1 MNSKGK
7 GNLQTDIHESL
18 SPSGV
23 ESLEHLD
30 INRID
35 PPSPQKNGNFHNTN
49 HNLMATTHDAVAC
62 TRDVGADTK
71 GVAKVRGTSEMT
83 LPRVTRHGEIPS
95 QPVMKRKYKH
105 CGRVTRNGAKMGA
118 GVGNEDKIKKRRSS
132 NIEIPSECAEE
143 KMTGREGEG
152 VQVSPL
158 RLSTIQKEK
167 LANTREQMQVQV
179 APETTT
185 TTTTTRS
192 LLGTMFSPVFSLF
205 ASADSTEPAYEIQ
218 EDNDS
223 LAQQLQY
230 TLVSPPLS
238 AYTYDENYPPTE
250 DLDNS
255 NSYEILTLNQLTVP
269 ESEVQENYIASAQYT
284 PNNATGNS
292 PNGNDSEYPQFDP
305 FLFIKNLPPLSKEA
319 KNRAP
324 ALPVQT
330 RRTPKK
336 TLVLD
341 LDETLVHCSLS
352 QMEDEDFSFVV
363 EFEGQLYEVFV
374 KLRPYYREFLEIV
387 SKLFEVVLFTASK
400 KEYADTLLNMLDG
413 QRALIK
419 HRLFRDHCLCIDGN
433 YIKDLHILGRDLSKT
448 IIIDNSFH
456 AFGYQLDNGIP
467 IESWFSDK
475 DDTELLKLIPF
486 LKELATLESD
496 VRTIVRERYGL
507 YKMLPEE

>member
-1 MNSKGK
+1 MNSKVK
-7 GNLQTDIHESL
+7 INLQTEIHEIF
-18 SPSGV
+18 SPSV

-35 PPSPQKNGNFHNTN
+35 PPSPRKNGNFPKANRN
-49 HNLMATTHDAVAC
+49 PAAATHGAVTYTMDA
-62 TRDVGADTK
+62 DADTK
-71 GVAKVRGTSEMT
+71 GVAKLRGTSEET
-83 LPRVTRHGEIPS
+83 PIRVTRQGEVSS

-118 GVGNEDKIKKRRSS
+118 GVGNEDQIKKRRSS
-132 NIEIPSECAEE
+132 HIETPSESTEE
-143 KMTGREGEG
+143 KIAGREGEG
-152 VQVSPL
+152 VQVSPI

-167 LANTREQMQVQV
+167 RENAREQTQVQV
-179 APETTT
+179 APET

-192 LLGTMFSPVFSLF
+192 LLGTMFSPVLSLF
-205 ASADSTEPAYEIQ
+205 ADSTEPAFEIQ
-218 EDNDS
+218 EDSDS

-230 TLVSPPLS
+230 TLVSPPFS
-238 AYTYDENYPPTE
+238 AYSYDENYPPE
-250 DLDNS
+250 DLDDS
-255 NSYEILTLNQLTVP
+255 DSYEILNLNQLTVP

-284 PNNATGNS
+284 PNNTTGNS
-292 PNGNDSEYPQFDP
+292 PDANGSDFPQFDP

-341 LDETLVHCSLS
+341 LDETLVHCSVT

-363 EFEGQLYEVFV
+363 EFQGLLYEVFV
-374 KLRPYYREFLEIV
+374 KLRPYYREFLEVV

-400 KEYADTLLNMLDG
+400 REYADTLMNMLDG
-413 QRALIK
+413 QRTLIK
-419 HRLFRDHCLCIDGN
+419 HRLFRDHCLCVDGN

-448 IIIDNSFH
+448 IIVDNSFY

-467 IESWFSDK
+467 IESWFCDK

-496 VRTIVRERYGL
+496 VRTIVREKYGL